1 LHLFRRSSHNIL
13 GISTYSA
20 PLWTQAELIRDLP
33 PAASKFTLADLTPTY
48 RLGFFMQRVNQPAGP
63 AQPALRS
70 SSTSPPVQLNLP
82 AGPAQPPRRSSSTT
96 PPVQLN
102 PPPPAGPAQPITRS
116 GGIIYTLNQPH
127 YINCTPSTCNYLLLY
142 SPDWTH
148 VEYICRFNLAIHLL

>member
-1 LHLFRRSSHNIL
+1 M

-63 AQPALRS
+63 VQPARRS
-70 SSTSPPVQLNLP
+70 SSTSPPVQLNQP
-82 AGPAQPPRRSSSTT
+82 PTGPAQPARRSSSTT

-102 PPPPAGPAQPITRS
+102 PPPRRSSSNDNTIRWNHLYPESTPI
-116 GGIIYTLNQPH
+116 YKL
-127 YINCTPSTCNYLLLY
+127 YPSTCNYLSLY